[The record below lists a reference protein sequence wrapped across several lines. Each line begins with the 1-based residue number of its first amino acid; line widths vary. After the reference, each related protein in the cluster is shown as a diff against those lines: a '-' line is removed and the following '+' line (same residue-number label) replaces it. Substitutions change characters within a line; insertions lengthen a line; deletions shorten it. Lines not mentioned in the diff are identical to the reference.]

1 MQCLTSPSAFL
12 LVVPTVTC
20 SGGHSFCFGC
30 GQDKGHAPVICKVAE
45 AWVSSRDSGT
55 TEWLNV
61 RRILTAYFL
70 SAYTRYRLT
79 HANAPNALIISSSP
93 VVASKNIPLFFSPS
107 IPTYLSYSRMVC
119 RHCKFQFCWVCLR
132 DWDVHGYNQNVCNS
146 YVEPK
151 PSAEMDQAKANL
163 RRWMFYYDRFNNHEV
178 SAKLD
183 REIAERVEDKMEK
196 MQNKSSLSWIEVR
209 FKSKTDPSSSCP
221 VI

>member
-79 HANAPNALIISSSP
+79 HANAPNALITSRSP
-93 VVASKNIPLFFSPS
+93 VVASKNTPIFFSRPFNRDLPLVQSHGLPS
-107 IPTYLSYSRMVC
+107 LQIPILLGMPTRLGCARLQSKCVQLLC
-119 RHCKFQFCWVCLR
+119 
-132 DWDVHGYNQNVCNS
+132 G
-146 YVEPK
+146 
-151 PSAEMDQAKANL
+151 AKAL
-163 RRWMFYYDRFNNHEV
+163 RRDGP
-178 SAKLD
+178 S
-183 REIAERVEDKMEK
+183 
-196 MQNKSSLSWIEVR
+196 QGKSETMDVLL
-209 FKSKTDPSSSCP
+209 
-221 VI
+221 